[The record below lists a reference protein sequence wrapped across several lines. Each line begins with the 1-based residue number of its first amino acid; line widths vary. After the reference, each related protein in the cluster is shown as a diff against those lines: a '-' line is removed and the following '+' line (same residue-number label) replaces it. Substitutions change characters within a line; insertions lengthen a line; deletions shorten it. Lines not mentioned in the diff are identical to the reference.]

1 MLLFSFVLT
10 AGLELV
16 LIYKNIVA
24 GSWSLVWSFGFLLTM
39 TLFSVHLEDTTSGKA
54 SRKFFKALGIKSE
67 SYDLLSNTLRS
78 LIYLFTLAQ
87 VISYNLGALFAYIVV
102 FVSVILIYTK
112 FTNHLQGKK

>member
-1 MLLFSFVLT
+1 MLIFSFILN

-24 GSWSLVWSFGFLLTM
+24 GTWSLVWSFGFLLTM
-39 TLFSVHLEDTTSGKA
+39 TLFSVHLEDTSSGKA

-67 SYDLLSNTLRS
+67 TYDLLANLLRS
-78 LIYLFTLAQ
+78 IIYLLSLAQ
-87 VISYNLGALFAYIVV
+87 LISYNLGALLAYLVI

-112 FTNHLQGKK
+112 FTDHLQGKK